1 MDKKHSETLVL
12 PPKNAKNFLIR
23 KLTPSPILDSAVVF
37 DSKIRCKGCHQEYPN
52 NSIKRHLFT
61 YYKCHQY
68 YEQNENHKMEL
79 DQILKLRN
87 LDALNKLPKPNHCFC
102 IKNFG
107 KCYTCEL

>member
-37 DSKIRCKGCHQEYPN
+37 DSKIKCKGCHQEYPN

-79 DQILKLRN
+79 DQILKFGCPQQTS
-87 LDALNKLPKPNHCFC
+87 KTKPLLLYQKFW
-102 IKNFG
+102 KML
-107 KCYTCEL
+107 YL

>member
-1 MDKKHSETLVL
+1 METEEQTGKMINRIYIDLT
-12 PPKNAKNFLIR
+12 KNTA
-23 KLTPSPILDSAVVF
+23 
-37 DSKIRCKGCHQEYPN
+37 E
-52 NSIKRHLFT
+52 
-61 YYKCHQY
+61 
-68 YEQNENHKMEL
+68 MEFRVNGNRINGGESV

>member
-12 PPKNAKNFLIR
+12 HPKNAKNFLIR

-37 DSKIRCKGCHQEYPN
+37 DSKIKCKGCHHEYPN